1 MLVVLYSCNYNQLYK
16 SQRYLKKIKLSIL
29 FIFFINIV
37 FSQFIYKNSIEGN
50 ISYGRL
56 LSHRNSMHK
65 LIQNNSIAGEIT
77 YNWNTYGVKPHHKEF
92 NFPVY
97 GLSLN
102 LNNSG
107 NLNNIGYI
115 YSIYSFVSI
124 PISKH
129 KKPYRIKVG
138 LGTAFADK
146 IFDLQ
151 SNYQALALGSNI
163 NANVILRV
171 EKNIII
177 DNKKDIYFGIGLNH
191 VSNAAFKTPNLG
203 LNFIS
208 INLGITLFRNKIN
221 LDSIIKKPIASYNKF
236 QFDIINSSALKEN
249 ITPLQDK
256 FYINE
261 TSLQYKYRKGLKS
274 SYIIGSDFLVNP
286 SLIEFTNKKIQLG
299 IFTGHILHLDKL
311 KLGVIMGTYVY
322 NIKQKSE
329 TFYHKLFSEYDLNN
343 NLSIRLSLK
352 SHWAKAD
359 FFSLGVGY
367 KIFKR

>member
-1 MLVVLYSCNYNQLYK
+1 M
-16 SQRYLKKIKLSIL
+16 KKIKLSIL

-50 ISYGRL
+50 LSYGRL
-56 LSHRNSMHK
+56 LSHRNSMQK
-65 LIQNNSIAGEIT
+65 LIQNNSISGEIS
-77 YNWNTYGVKPHHKEF
+77 YNWNTYGLKYYQKEY

-97 GLSLN
+97 GLSFN
-102 LNNSG
+102 FNNSG
-107 NLNNIGYI
+107 NYKNIGNI

-129 KKPYRIKVG
+129 KKPFKMKVG
-138 LGTAFADK
+138 LGAAVVDR

-151 SNYQALALGSNI
+151 SNYQALALGSHF
-163 NANVILRV
+163 NANVILRL
-171 EKNIII
+171 EKNIMLE
-177 DNKKDIYFGIGLNH
+177 NKNDIYLGIGLNH
-191 VSNAAFKTPNLG
+191 VSNAAYKTPNLG

-208 INLGITLFRNKIN
+208 INMGISISRNKIY
-221 LDSIIKKPIASYNKF
+221 LDSIIKDSINRYNKYGIE
-236 QFDIINSSALKEN
+236 IINSSALKEN
-249 ITPLQDK
+249 VTPYQEK

-274 SYIIGSDFLVNP
+274 SFIIGSDFLLNP

-299 IFTGHILHLDKL
+299 IFSGHILHLHKL
-311 KLGVIMGTYVY
+311 KLGVIMGTYIY
-322 NIKQKSE
+322 NVKQKSE

-359 FFSLGVGY
+359 FFSIGLGY
-367 KIFKR
+367 KIINR